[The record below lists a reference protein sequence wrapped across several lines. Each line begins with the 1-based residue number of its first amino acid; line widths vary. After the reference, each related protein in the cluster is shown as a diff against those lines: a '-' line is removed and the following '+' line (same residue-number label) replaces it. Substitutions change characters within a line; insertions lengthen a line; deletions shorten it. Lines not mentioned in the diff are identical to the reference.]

1 MVRLLVVLV
10 FLVVTFDVFAIVDVM
25 LIDRS
30 RIRMLNRLLW
40 VLLILILPV
49 VGAIM
54 WLALGRERRDRGGQR
69 RTIAPD
75 DDPAFLKNLR
85 RDEEQDDRIR
95 RLEQELA
102 DLDDDPPTKD

>member
-1 MVRLLVVLV
+1 MARLLVVLP
-10 FLVVTFDVFAIVDVM
+10 FLVLALDVFAIVDVM

-30 RIRMLNRLLW
+30 RIRVLNRLLW
-40 VLLILILPV
+40 VILIILLPV
-49 VGAIM
+49 IGAIL
-54 WLALGRERRDRGGQR
+54 WLTLGRERRDGSSQR